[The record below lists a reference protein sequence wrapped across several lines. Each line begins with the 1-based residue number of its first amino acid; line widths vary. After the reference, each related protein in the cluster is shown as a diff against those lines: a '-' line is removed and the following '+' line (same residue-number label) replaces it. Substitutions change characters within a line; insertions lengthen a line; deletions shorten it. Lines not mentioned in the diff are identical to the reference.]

1 MILNSVVS
9 TFHLFFFL
17 IMIKIG
23 HQDRL
28 FLCLFICH
36 SALAYKTTQAKYLL
50 KRYFLNMKQLKIS
63 LESPIGSAVGC

>member
-1 MILNSVVS
+1 
-9 TFHLFFFL
+9 
-17 IMIKIG
+17 MIKIG